1 MLIFASPEAKAR
13 FRSARKKASC
23 GGGTETLVF
32 YIILK
37 ISLLKT

>member
-13 FRSARKKASC
+13 FRPARKKPPA
-23 GGGTETLVF
+23 EAERKRWYF